1 MNFKSN
7 TIYQSC
13 YSSKSL
19 SHVGPSGPRAFKFS
33 GGTWAAHR
41 FVSFAYRTGIWG
53 GPILESDFQGRVRPG
68 PFWKPRSVHISGG
81 FRAATLLECTLWPA
95 ADVPQELRKI
105 LERQL
110 QTMADATGEA
120 KFPGVPRDGSPEFGN
135 GRLHSPSDGE
145 LQSQHY
151 FGKQYEFCIGGCDWN
166 GCAIIF
172 QTCFLTKVSPKDLL
186 KGL

>member
-53 GPILESDFQGRVRPG
+53 GPI
-68 PFWKPRSVHISGG
+68 
-81 FRAATLLECTLWPA
+81 RAATLLECTLWPA